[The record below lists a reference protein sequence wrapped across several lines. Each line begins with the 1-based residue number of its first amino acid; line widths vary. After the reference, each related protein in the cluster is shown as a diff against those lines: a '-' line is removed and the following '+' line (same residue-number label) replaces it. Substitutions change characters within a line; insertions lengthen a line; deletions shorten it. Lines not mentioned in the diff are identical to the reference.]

1 MNLSLFQNLL
11 TSFGCRA
18 SNRKL
23 KKNKHFSNFLLFD
36 HDSII
41 LIFQM
46 SHLLEVSIAYRHCVK
61 SVCIRSHSGPHFSTF
76 SLIWTEYEEIDWIH
90 IYSKCGKCGKMRTRI
105 TPNTD
110 TFYVVRG
117 IFRSV
122 QYISDGILQKY
133 FHHGSVTF
141 S

>member
-1 MNLSLFQNLL
+1 
-11 TSFGCRA
+11 
-18 SNRKL
+18 
-23 KKNKHFSNFLLFD
+23 
-36 HDSII
+36 
-41 LIFQM
+41 M

-122 QYISDGILQKY
+122 QYILMEFCKNTSIMDLWLFPKY
-133 FHHGSVTF
+133 ASTCFGDCFTPPLDITHIEPVKIKQSKAF
-141 S
+141 FQWNS